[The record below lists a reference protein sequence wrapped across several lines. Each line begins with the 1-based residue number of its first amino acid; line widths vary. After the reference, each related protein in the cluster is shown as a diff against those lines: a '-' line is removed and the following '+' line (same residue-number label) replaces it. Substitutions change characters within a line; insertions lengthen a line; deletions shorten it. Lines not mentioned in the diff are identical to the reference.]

1 MLRFPVRPLPAC
13 SVLFAGCLSLSL
25 FAVPSRAQDAP
36 MKVTLIGFYNLENLF
51 DTIDGPGNDEEFLP
65 DGPKQYTGA
74 VYRDKL
80 TKLATVIAGIG
91 TDLTPDGLAVM
102 GCAEVEN
109 ASVMRDLAAH
119 PLLAPRLY
127 RILHYDSPDERGID
141 VGLFYNPRYFEPGF
155 SEPLRVDNR
164 NPDGTPRPT
173 RDVLYVYGMLNG
185 EAVHLLVGHW
195 PSRRGGEEASAPYRE
210 QAASVCRH
218 KIDSVTAIDPAARIV
233 VMGDLNDDPV
243 NASGCEVLGC
253 VADRAALMAGAL
265 YNPWVAMYKDGQG
278 TLAYNDTWNL
288 FDQILLSPAWL
299 DDTAGHYAFFE
310 ARIYKQPWMIQRSGR
325 FRGYPRRTYRYN
337 KYIGGYSD
345 HFPTYVVLL
354 KRAD

>member
-1 MLRFPVRPLPAC
+1 MLRFPVRCMPAC
-13 SVLFAGCLSLSL
+13 RALLTGCLSLL
-25 FAVPSRAQDAP
+25 FCTGSAQAQEVPL
-36 MKVTLIGFYNLENLF
+36 KVTLLGFYNLENLF
-51 DTIDGPGNDEEFLP
+51 DTIDGPNNDEEFLP
-65 DGPKQYTGA
+65 GGPRHYTGA

-80 TKLATVIAGIG
+80 EKLATVIAGIG
-91 TDLTPDGLAVM
+91 TDLAPDGLAVM

-109 ASVMRDLAAH
+109 AAVMRDLAAH
-119 PLLAPRLY
+119 PLLAPRRY
-127 RILHYDSPDERGID
+127 RYIHYDSPDERGID
-141 VGLFYNPRYFEPGF
+141 VGLFYNPRYFKPVN

-195 PSRRGGEEASAPYRE
+195 PSRRGGEEASAPYRA
-210 QAASVCRH
+210 QAAAVCRH
-218 KIDSVTAIDPAARIV
+218 KIDSVTAINPAARIV

-243 NASGCEVLGC
+243 NASVCEVLGC
-253 VADRAALMAGAL
+253 VSDRAALRSGGM
-265 YNPWVAMYKDGQG
+265 YNPWVVMYKDGQG
-278 TLAYNDTWNL
+278 TLAYNDAWNL

-299 DDTAGHYAFFE
+299 DDTPGHYAFHE

-325 FRGYPRRTYRYN
+325 FRGYPKRTYSHN

-345 HFPTYVVLL
+345 HFPTYIVLV
-354 KRAD
+354 KQAD